1 MIGRLLGVDHGVK
14 RIGLAVS
21 DPTGLVAKELSVY
34 TRKTR
39 AEDFIHIARAAL
51 EQHVVG
57 IIVGAPSNLDLPEG
71 VESQAAT
78 VERWAAELRASVT
91 VTVVLWDEQMS
102 SADAKDLARQKRR
115 RWDEPIDDL
124 AARLILQS
132 YLDALRDGMTT
143 FPPPESSE
151 ESS

>member
-1 MIGRLLGVDHGVK
+1 MIGRLLGIDHGVK

-34 TRKTR
+34 TRRTR
-39 AEDFIHIARAAL
+39 AEDFVMVANAAL
-51 EQHVVG
+51 QQHVVG
-57 IIVGAPSNLDLPEG
+57 IIIGLPSNRDLPEG
-71 VESQAAT
+71 VIGQAET
-78 VERWAAELRASVT
+78 VRRWANELRLT
-91 VTVVLWDEQMS
+91 VSLPLVLWDEQMS

-132 YLDALRDGMTT
+132 YLDALRAGQAT
-143 FPPPESSE
+143 FPPSESSE
-151 ESS
+151 ASS